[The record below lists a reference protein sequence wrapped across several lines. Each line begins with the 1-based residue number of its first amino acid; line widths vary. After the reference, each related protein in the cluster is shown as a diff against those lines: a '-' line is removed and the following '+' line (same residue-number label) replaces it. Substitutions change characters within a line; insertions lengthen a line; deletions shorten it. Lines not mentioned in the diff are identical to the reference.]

1 MTQKQ
6 QAIAYV
12 SEFMELDVELPKE
25 RCSDADKYP
34 AIELQT
40 AKKIA
45 LIMVQKLQDT
55 QAKQPVGYMS
65 SYDYW
70 EGIKNEIKAL

>member
-1 MTQKQ
+1 MTMKNE
-6 QAIAYV
+6 AMGLVTEI
-12 SEFMELDVELPKE
+12 MELDVCLPIE
-25 RCSDADKYP
+25 RCSDGESFCPIDKF
-34 AIELQT
+34 T

-45 LIMVQKLQDT
+45 LIMAQKLQDT

-70 EGIKNEIKAL
+70 EGVKNEIKAI

>member
-1 MTQKQ
+1 MTQKD

-25 RCSDADKYP
+25 RCSDADKYS
-34 AIELQT
+34 AIDVKT

-45 LIMVQKLQDT
+45 LIMVQKLQDAR
-55 QAKQPVGYMS
+55 AKQPVGYTS

-70 EGIKNEIKAL
+70 EGLKNEIKAL

>member
-1 MTQKQ
+1 MTQKD

-25 RCSDADKYP
+25 RCSDADKYS
-34 AIELQT
+34 AIDVKT

-45 LIMVQKLQDT
+45 LIMVQKLQDAH
-55 QAKQPVGYMS
+55 AKQPVGYTS

>member
-1 MTQKQ
+1 MTQKN

-12 SEFMELDVELPKE
+12 SEFMELDIPLPRSGFSARMKSVSIN
-25 RCSDADKYP
+25 RS
-34 AIELQT
+34 T

-55 QAKQPVGYMS
+55 QAKPPLGYTS

>member
-25 RCSDADKYP
+25 RCSDADKYS
-34 AIELQT
+34 AIDLQT
-40 AKKIA
+40 AKRIA
-45 LIMVQKLQDT
+45 LIMVQKLQDAN
-55 QAKQPVGYMS
+55 AKPPNGYTS
-65 SYDYW
+65 SFDYW